1 MQIIKIFILSKT
13 KKSPNKHFSH
23 TQKHSNKI
31 QRMLKTKHIS
41 NNNTTTTNQT
51 QNGAHHY
58 RMTQQQQYQLN
69 FLPEKISK
77 SVIKLH
83 KPSNFI
89 NEIYDLK
96 YLTLD
101 SHSGSTSGN
110 SSVSTSPNSLF
121 SSYSC
126 SNNCSN
132 TNYTSQ
138 FLDTNRVVSPQTINW
153 SKPQRGSITSNTSY
167 ESDVSS
173 YFASDYSQQLT
184 FQDFVS
190 TIINSEDAQT
200 CHELIVQDIA
210 RLLELNYRDSPLTPK
225 FAFDAFNSSLFYK
238 IAEKLFALAG
248 EEPNGIL
255 GTRIKIEFKLRSGEQ
270 INLCS
275 FFAYDA
281 KTLATSE
288 MTVQIQEDETKM
300 KRFLRRCLINPEKF
314 LSLKIDSNNFEII
327 KRKLYWSWERLW
339 RRGEF
344 LLI

>member
-1 MQIIKIFILSKT
+1 
-13 KKSPNKHFSH
+13 
-23 TQKHSNKI
+23 
-31 QRMLKTKHIS
+31 
-41 NNNTTTTNQT
+41 
-51 QNGAHHY
+51 
-58 RMTQQQQYQLN
+58 MTQQQQQQQNQWQN

-83 KPSNFI
+83 KPSNFV

-96 YLTLD
+96 YLMLD
-101 SHSGSTSGN
+101 SSSTSAGGGSGSLLLSGN
-110 SSVSTSPNSLF
+110 SSVSTSPNYLF

-132 TNYTSQ
+132 NYNNNNSSNTITSHS
-138 FLDTNRVVSPQTINW
+138 LERDLSQTW

-190 TIINSEDAQT
+190 TIINNEDPQI

-210 RLLELNYRDSPLTPK
+210 RLLELNYRDSPLTRK
-225 FAFDAFNSSLFYK
+225 FSFDTFNSSLFYK
-238 IAEKLFALAG
+238 IAVRLFALAG

-255 GTRIKIEFKLRSGEQ
+255 GTRIKIEFRLLSGERV
-270 INLCS
+270 NLCP

-300 KRFLRRCLINPEKF
+300 KRFLKRCLINPDKF
-314 LSLKIDSNNFEII
+314 LSVKIDSNNFEII
-327 KRKLYWSWERLW
+327 KRKLY
-339 RRGEF
+339 
-344 LLI
+344 